1 MTLALLAVA
10 VSLPLLAWS
19 ADRFVDGSAAVARHF
34 GMPSLLIGMVIVGF
48 GTSAPEMVVSVLA
61 AWQGSSGLA
70 LGNAYGSNIFNIG
83 MILGVTALV
92 RPLTVRSTVLRQ
104 ELPLLTLVTALAAWQ
119 LWDGEVGRGE
129 AAVLLALFVALLF
142 WSIRQGLQQ
151 RGDALAGE
159 VEQEMVSHH
168 LPLGRATFWMI
179 AGLLLLL
186 LFSRLLVWGAV
197 QVATALG
204 VDDLVI
210 GLTIV
215 AAGTSLPELASSIA
229 AVRKGEDDIALGN
242 IIGSNLFNTLA
253 VVGLAGVIA
262 PIRVGPEVFA
272 RDLVVMALF
281 TVSLFIVGFALGR
294 PGRINRYEGAVLCL
308 GYLAYT
314 ANLLRGLL

>member
-70 LGNAYGSNIFNIG
+70 LGNAYGSNIANIG
-83 MILGVTALV
+83 LILGVTALV
-92 RPLTVRSTVLRQ
+92 RPLVVHSTVLRQ
-104 ELPLLTLVTALAAWQ
+104 ELPLLTLVTVVAACQ
-119 LWDGEVGRGE
+119 LWNQEVSREE
-129 AAVLLALFVALLF
+129 ATLLLAIFTGLIL

-151 RGDALAGE
+151 GGDALAGE
-159 VEQEMVSHH
+159 VEQELHAHPM
-168 LPLGRATFWMI
+168 PLGRAVFWMI
-179 AGLLLLL
+179 AGLFLLL

-197 QVATALG
+197 QVASALG
-204 VDDLVI
+204 VDDLII
-210 GLTIV
+210 GLTVV
-215 AAGTSLPELASSIA
+215 AVGTSLPELASSIA

-272 RDLVVMALF
+272 RDFVVMALF
-281 TVSLFIVGFALGR
+281 TVSLFVVGFALGR
-294 PGRINRYEGAVLCL
+294 PGRINRYEGAVLCV